1 MHLRTRRIAV
11 TAATVCTLLATA
23 TQTPSAAITTVKTDA
38 APQRS
43 TRIPVAHFMK
53 QRSRHGV
60 PAADRSGGNL
70 VDHGGAVMSVAHTYV
85 VWWGPSTAWAGDVKP
100 GIRRFF
106 AGLRGSTF
114 LSTALQYLRGAPLD
128 FRVGVTRIDPSTP
141 PPSIT
146 PDVLGREIGR
156 VFSSGV
162 DPLGVYFVYTSSF
175 PRGARYC
182 AWHSSAVV
190 NSRVIA
196 VAFMPNTGAVT
207 GCDPQVITGRS
218 HPVPS
223 PALRSLVN
231 VTSHELMEVLTDPQ
245 PGRATAWVDA
255 HGAEIGDKCAWTFA
269 APVVLR
275 NHSTWILQSE
285 WSNSSAACVS
295 PH

>member
-1 MHLRTRRIAV
+1 MHLRARRIAV

-43 TRIPVAHFMK
+43 TRIPV
-53 QRSRHGV
+53 
-60 PAADRSGGNL
+60 
-70 VDHGGAVMSVAHTYV
+70 

-100 GIRRFF
+100 GIRRVF

-196 VAFMPNTGAVT
+196 VAFMPNTG
-207 GCDPQVITGRS
+207 
-218 HPVPS
+218 VPS
-223 PALRSLVN
+223 PALRSMVN
-231 VTSHELMEVLTDPQ
+231 VTSHEVMEVLTDPQ

-269 APVVLR
+269 APVVLG